1 MPFAFGRGNLC
12 VCPKEGGGGFIG
24 GHIFSLSYIIII
36 IVQKGAKKERKKA
49 KNSDT
54 RPFRCS
60 DCFFEAKREN
70 DEQNTKTQK
79 YERKTEK
86 ITLFTKYLQFA

>member
-1 MPFAFGRGNLC
+1 MCLPQGG
-12 VCPKEGGGGFIG
+12 GGGGFIG

-49 KNSDT
+49 KNSDI

-79 YERKTEK
+79 YERKTKK
-86 ITLFTKYLQFA
+86 ITLFTKCLQLT